1 MKRLT
6 LNQYVSI
13 IRLSAVLLVLA
24 IVSLFLLSFTIEKK
38 MADDIWKQLGISKTE
53 GTNSIRESF
62 LSDYLQYYQAKNFKN
77 IVSGDREA
85 VTKDLLEYTKQYI
98 NGPEFKKA
106 YENYR
111 VGLKPR
117 EPEYKKE
124 RTKEEVQKEEV
135 AKLQKTIKDNE
146 ETIKTLTGDVKK
158 GFEQAVVEQKKMLKD
173 YQDPK
178 NQMWEFMAQ
187 ADVNENKYK
196 REQFKRDMEKWE
208 KDLPAN
214 PSILVKQRLEKF
226 MKETA
231 DIDYNAELKDRYNKK
246 VFVKPEYERKSR
258 EWKMGFRAGKN
269 VTETARA
276 FIQKWLSELK

>member
-1 MKRLT
+1 MKPLT
-6 LNQYVSI
+6 LKQYVSI

-24 IVSLFLLSFTIEKK
+24 LFSLFLLSFTVERKL
-38 MADDIWKQLGISKTE
+38 ADDIWKQLGITKNE

-62 LSDYLQYYQAKNFKN
+62 FYNYLQYYQAKNFKN
-77 IVSGDREA
+77 IATGNREA
-85 VTKDLLEYTKQYI
+85 VAKDLLEYTKQYV
-98 NGPEFKKA
+98 NSAEFKKA
-106 YENYR
+106 YETYR
-111 VGLKPR
+111 VSLKPA

-124 RTKEEVQKEEV
+124 RTKEEVQKEELT
-135 AKLQKTIKDNE
+135 KLQKTIKDNE

-158 GFEQAVVEQKKMLKD
+158 GFQQAVDEQKKMLKD

-196 REQFKRDMEKWE
+196 KEQYNRDMEKWQ
-208 KDLPAN
+208 KDLPVN
-214 PSILVKQRLEKF
+214 PTLIVKQRLEKF
-226 MKETA
+226 LKETEG
-231 DIDYNAELKDRYNKK
+231 IDYSAELKDRYNKK

-258 EWKMGFRAGKN
+258 EWKMGFRAGKE

-276 FIQKWLSELK
+276 FVQKWLSELK

>member
-6 LNQYVSI
+6 LNQYISI
-13 IRLSAVLLVLA
+13 IRLSAILLIMA
-24 IVSLFLLSFTIEKK
+24 ILSLFMLSFTIERK

-62 LSDYLQYYQAKNFKN
+62 FYNYLQYYQAKGFKN
-77 IVSGDREA
+77 IVSGNREA
-85 VTKDLLEYTKQYI
+85 VAKDLLEYTKQYI
-98 NGPEFKKA
+98 NSPEFKKA
-106 YENYR
+106 YDAHR
-111 VGLKPR
+111 ASLKPA
-117 EPEYKKE
+117 EPEFKKE
-124 RTKEEVQKEEV
+124 RTKLEVQKEEV
-135 AKLQKTIKDNE
+135 EKLQKTIKDNE

-158 GFEQAVVEQKKMLKD
+158 GFEQAVAEQKKMLKD

-187 ADVNENKYK
+187 GDVNENKYK
-196 REQFKRDMEKWE
+196 RDQFKRDMEKWE
-208 KDLPAN
+208 NDFPAS
-214 PSILVKQRLEKF
+214 PSLIVKQRLEKF

-276 FIQKWLSELK
+276 FVQKWLTEIK